1 VIFIGGV
8 GPRRKRLDNQPRI
21 CSKCGLSQAY
31 LTRVDNYF
39 SLFFIPILRLHKG
52 EPLVLCE
59 RCGHVTDESG
69 NVYASGTDVQAI
81 RCRSCGESLAKDYP
95 YCPYCGE
102 RR

>member
-1 VIFIGGV
+1 MIFIGGV
-8 GPRRKRLDNQPRI
+8 GPRKKRLESQPRI
-21 CSKCGLSQAY
+21 CSNCGLAQAY

-39 SLFFIPILRLHKG
+39 SLFFIPILRIRRG

-59 RCGHVTDESG
+59 RCGHIADERG
-69 NVYASGTDVQAI
+69 NIYATGTDLQAP
-81 RCRSCGESLAKDYP
+81 RCLKCGKALGEDYP